1 MDRRCTPTQPVSQD
15 LAEGC
20 LANPICRSRLELCL
34 WKRLKVPKEE
44 KKAALYAEIEKRG
57 ELFAYCLKD
66 AVNYAKR
73 EIKMYVVSFC
83 IEADCREAL
92 EKAVDYVKER
102 MEAVWS
108 DVACRPSVCTC
119 KVEWDGERLTVET
132 CAKSDV
138 RLVAE
143 LLAKAYARYGGRT
156 MQLIKCRVCQLIRPL
171 LGEEP

>member
-1 MDRRCTPTQPVSQD
+1 MQTAQRN
-15 LAEGC
+15 LAEAC
-20 LANPICRSRLELCL
+20 LANPICAGRLKLCI
-34 WKRLKVPKEE
+34 WKRLKAPTTEE
-44 KKAALYAEIEKRG
+44 KKAMAKAEIERRG

-66 AVNYAKR
+66 AVNYAMR
-73 EIKMYVVSFC
+73 ESKAYVVSFC

-102 MEAVWS
+102 MEAIWS
-108 DVACRPSVCTC
+108 DVACHPSVCTC
-119 KVEWDGERLTVET
+119 KVEWDGERLTLET

-156 MQLIKCRVCQLIRPL
+156 IQLIKCRVCQLIRPL
-171 LGEEP
+171 LGEGP